1 LGGSFDPPHVG
12 HLLAAEVVLEAL
24 ELDRILLIPVATAP
38 HKPEGARSPGALRLR
53 MLREA
58 VAEDPRLEPCD
69 LELRRGGVS
78 FTVETL
84 RELAAREPGTEWFLL
99 MGADQWRSFQSWRE
113 PEAIL
118 ELATPVV
125 LTREGEGVPDSAGG
139 EVEGVRGVRVPRL
152 DISSSEVRARVR
164 DGRSIR
170 HWVPDE
176 VRRVIEAAKLYQERE
191 P

>member
-58 VAEDPRLEPCD
+58 VSEDPRLEPSD

-84 RELAAREPGTEWFLL
+84 RELVAREPGTEWFLL
-99 MGADQWRSFQSWRE
+99 MGADQWRGFQSWRE

-125 LTREGEGVPDSAGG
+125 LTREGEGVPDTAG
-139 EVEGVRGVRVPRL
+139 ERVLGVRVPRL